1 MDTAL
6 RVNVRAQSPVMTSFY
21 RAGHAGW
28 DKVMEDLIQKDAM
41 EFGVLFLVHC
51 PHTEHENA
59 L

>member
-41 EFGVLFLVHC
+41 EFGVLF
-51 PHTEHENA
+51 
-59 L
+59 